1 MAKKKAR
8 ARRPAMA
15 LVEGDV
21 EAEVEVAADAPEAPV
36 SADAAVDEVAAPV
49 APAVRTRSK
58 FDHGGDPAAGRARIF
73 ELAEELGKAWGYTA
87 ALPLSVAPMADFQ
100 RLPTGILQLDWKTG
114 GGFVVGRLNR
124 LWGPKGSLKTTT
136 VLSGAVVAQHTCRHC
151 KSPLVR
157 DPESGLIDCRCP
169 NPRWWIA
176 DERAYTWLP
185 SGAAIALCL
194 GRLPEGAVVKHV
206 AGVGRVP
213 VLKCAPPPGAKDGSK
228 AREIAFTETHRNEP
242 MRGLIL
248 DGENRLNR
256 KWAQILGVNPD
267 LILMV
272 SCRFGEQS
280 LSTVEA
286 AIRTRAFDYVAIDS
300 TTALETRSTLEKA
313 LGDRKVVA
321 AKQSMMADVS
331 RRLISQACEEGV
343 LGRYSPTIVTTS
355 QVSTKGIGGPTP
367 AWLGPTDGNAFE
379 HSLCLDIQLR
389 EAGYVYNADRTH
401 AVIGKFDFTVKKNT
415 ASGGV
420 MTKGQIRFRL
430 RGTHDKAIGDAE
442 DLATVMQYARA
453 MGDGFISE
461 GKTGLTVHS
470 RYVREGALRFTKVG
484 ACVAFL
490 RENPTVYGDLRE
502 RVLSAL
508 MEKEASLVAATT
520 EATTDDEPAAAEGVE

>member
-1 MAKKKAR
+1 MDDA
-8 ARRPAMA
+8 PAA
-15 LVEGDV
+15 
-21 EAEVEVAADAPEAPV
+21 VEVAADEEEEATPEAVP
-36 SADAAVDEVAAPV
+36 EVPAPRV
-49 APAVRTRSK
+49 RSK
-58 FDHGGDPAAGRARIF
+58 FDHGGNPAAGRARIF
-73 ELAEELGKAWGYTA
+73 ELAEQLGKAWGYTA

-136 VLSGAVVAQHTCRHC
+136 LLSGAVVAQHTCRHC
-151 KSPLVR
+151 KCPLVR
-157 DPESGLIDCRCP
+157 DPETGDFDCRCP

-176 DERAYTWLP
+176 DDRDYTWLP
-185 SGAAIALCL
+185 VAAAISLCL
-194 GRLPEGAVVKHV
+194 GRLPEGAVVKQV
-206 AGVGRVP
+206 KGVGRVP
-213 VLKCAPPPGAKDGSK
+213 VLKCNPPLGARDGSK
-228 AREIAFTETHRNEP
+228 AREIAFRETDRNEP
-242 MRGLIL
+242 MRGLYL
-248 DGENRLNR
+248 DAENRLNR
-256 KWAQILGVNPD
+256 KWAKTLGVDPD

-280 LSTVEA
+280 LSTVEQ

-300 TTALETRSTLEKA
+300 TTALETKANLEKA
-313 LGDRKVVA
+313 LGERKVVA

-331 RRLISQACEEGV
+331 RRFISQACEEGV
-343 LGRYSPTIVTTS
+343 LGRYSPTIVTAS

-379 HSLCLDIQLR
+379 HALCLDIQLR
-389 EAGYVYNADRTH
+389 EAGYIYNAERTH

-442 DLATVMQYARA
+442 DLATVMQYARS

-461 GKTGLTVHS
+461 GKTGLTIHS
-470 RYVREGALRFTKVG
+470 RYVRDGSLRFTKVG
-484 ACVAFL
+484 ACVSFL

-508 MEKEASLVAATT
+508 MEKEASLVAAAD
-520 EATTDDEPAAAEGVE
+520 EASTGEEGPAAEEGEA